1 MAGHF
6 QECAIAANTQEEVI
20 AAYLLELATI
30 DALVG
35 ETGSVE
41 GMAYRGNGALIFFVA
56 EPQGLDHRVVT
67 LLQGGKVAFLMLI
80 AIQLI
85 VTFFVHD

>member
-6 QECAIAANTQEEVI
+6 QECSIAANAQEKII
-20 AAYLLELATI
+20 AIYLLELATI

-41 GMAYRGNGALIFFVA
+41 GMAYRGKGALIFLVA
-56 EPQGLDHRVVT
+56 ESQGLDHRVMP
-67 LLQGGKVAFLMLI
+67 LL
-80 AIQLI
+80 
-85 VTFFVHD
+85 